1 MHRLLI
7 LLVLGVDLVRD
18 CSSQLRC
25 TNSSGQG
32 VYVWSGSKTGKAQCE
47 QMFSALPPKNGH
59 RATTAACPFRVESRC
74 GAVALG
80 RTYLL
85 PPLSSGG
92 ALVVPPWLCF
102 HILLIEPNRQISR
115 IRLSDKTS

>member
-32 VYVWSGSKTGKAQCE
+32 VYVWSGSRLCYTAWVKTGKAQCE

-59 RATTAACPFRVESRC
+59 RATTAACPF
-74 GAVALG
+74 GAKKATQHELKAPTGFADRQPAIAKGLSAAMALQ
-80 RTYLL
+80 
-85 PPLSSGG
+85 LS
-92 ALVVPPWLCF
+92 A
-102 HILLIEPNRQISR
+102 
-115 IRLSDKTS
+115 